1 MGTIQ
6 IKRGQ
11 SANTTNLT
19 LQPGELALTLDTGEL
34 YGGLTSGKK
43 LLNPKPPT
51 PPVTS
56 VNGQTGVVN
65 ITTITGNSGTATKL
79 QTPRTISLTGGV
91 TGSGQFDGSGNL
103 TITTT
108 VANVVDIDGG
118 TF

>member
-1 MGTIQ
+1 MSTIQ

-11 SANTTNLT
+11 SQNASGLT

-34 YGGLTSGKK
+34 YGGLTNGKK
-43 LLNPKPPT
+43 LLNPT

-65 ITTITGNSGTATKL
+65 ITTITGNSGSAAKL

-91 TGSGQFDGSGNL
+91 TGSGQFDGSGDL
-103 TITTT
+103 TITT
-108 VANVVDIDGG
+108 VANVGDIDGG
-118 TF
+118 IF

>member
-1 MGTIQ
+1 MSTIQ

-11 SANTTNLT
+11 AQNASALT

-34 YGGLTSGKK
+34 YGGLTNGKK
-43 LLNPKPPT
+43 LLNPTPPT

-79 QTPRTISLTGGV
+79 QTKRTISLTGGV

-103 TITTT
+103 SIKTT
-108 VANVVDIDGG
+108 VADVGNIDGG

>member
-11 SANTTNLT
+11 SANASALT
-19 LQPGELALTLDTGEL
+19 LQPGELALTLDSGDL
-34 YGGLTSGKK
+34 YGGLTTGKV
-43 LLNPKPPT
+43 LLNPT
-51 PPVTS
+51 PPVSS
-56 VNGQTGVVN
+56 VNGSTGVVN

-79 QTPRTISLTGGV
+79 QTSRTIALSGGV

-108 VANVVDIDGG
+108 VKDTGAIDGG